1 MNNIIKENNTIVYND
16 LLNVINDEMKD
27 KKYEAEENESLTM
40 IDPLKVYLDEIG
52 QYELLDNDQKTE
64 YFKQIK
70 IGLESEEKLK
80 YYKECNTLKERSTEE
95 IEMLEKNIECGL
107 WAREMVINANLR
119 LVVSIAKKYIKR
131 GLPLEDLIQEGN
143 LGLMKA
149 VDRFDYTKG
158 FQFSTYAT
166 YWIRQSILRAISN
179 QSRTVR
185 VPSYMHETIMRLYKI
200 KKSLAQELNR
210 DPTIEELAKALN
222 LTIDEVQDIQ
232 IISQDI
238 VSFDNPIGDD
248 DSTVGDFIHSEEI
261 INPLEYT
268 INEEYKRVVDKCLK
282 TLNPKEEKVI
292 RLRFGFVNDEILT
305 LENVGKELGITR
317 ERVRQIEVKALRKLH
332 DKHELKNLKEYK
344 I

>member
-1 MNNIIKENNTIVYND
+1 MNCEID
-16 LLNVINDEMKD
+16 
-27 KKYEAEENESLTM
+27 M
-40 IDPLKVYLDEIG
+40 ITD
-52 QYELLDNDQKTE
+52 
-64 YFKQIK
+64 
-70 IGLESEEKLK
+70 
-80 YYKECNTLKERSTEE
+80 EE
-95 IEMLEKNIECGL
+95 IENACSILKEEDIEITTLEEDSILTSSVQMYLREISRVPL
-107 WAREMVINANLR
+107 LSSEEEIALARRAAEGDEAATKRLVESNLR
-119 LVVSIAKKYIKR
+119 LVVSIAKHYKNSNVPF
-131 GLPLEDLIQEGN
+131 LDLIQEGN
-143 LGLMKA
+143 IGLMKA